1 MIDGF
6 CSYLNKHWVKR
17 QMDEGKTEVFDVYD
31 LAVILWRRKVFSLL
45 ADVVTESVLKLI
57 RRERQG
63 ESRYDLMGLLFI

>member
-17 QMDEGKTEVFDVYD
+17 QMDEGKTEVFDIYD
-31 LAVILWRRKVFSLL
+31 LAVILWRRKVFGLL

-57 RRERQG
+57 KRERQG
-63 ESRYDLMGLLFI
+63 ECL